1 MPETF
6 LKDLSMDGMDG
17 MDGMDAESP
26 ATSGWVTPTLF
37 GNAEEAKQYYAVHG
51 PPCQLW
57 DGLPLQAVLQQ
68 KAVQRDGEDTP
79 TNLGTFE
86 QSQRL
91 WEASGCPIPEP
102 QLLPP
107 EIERVVNFVAQRE
120 SLRAQHQQQQQLL
133 LALEPLVADQ
143 TAEEPAEEAAE
154 VAEEVDEQALEHV
167 DYQQTPE
174 AGEVKTENLEAPKAE
189 TAAAVSV
196 VESVPSPDSE
206 LLRARCGPARDN
218 LNTNAPKFR
227 PGMEECPYVA
237 IGQLCRTSKFCGFG
251 RCKSYLEVQI
261 LLQVLPLCAAA
272 GPMRL
277 CQ

>member
-1 MPETF
+1 MSKSQSCPTSPFFAAPGQVEMPETF
-6 LKDLSMDGMDG
+6 LKELSMDRMDG

-37 GNAEEAKQYYAVHG
+37 GNAEDAKQYYAVHG
-51 PPCQLW
+51 PPCLLW
-57 DGLPLQAVLQQ
+57 DGLPLQAVLQKQ
-68 KAVQRDGEDTP
+68 KAVQRGGEDTP

-91 WEASGCPIPEP
+91 WEASGCPIAEP

-120 SLRAQHQQQQQLL
+120 SLRAQQQQHQQLL

-143 TAEEPAEEAAE
+143 TAAEPAEEAAE

-174 AGEVKTENLEAPKAE
+174 AEVKTENLEAPKAE
-189 TAAAVSV
+189 TAAVSV

-206 LLRARCGPARDN
+206 WLRARCGPARDN

-227 PGMEECPYVA
+227 PGMEVCTVCV
-237 IGQLCRTSKFCGFG
+237 GSCGIW
-251 RCKSYLEVQI
+251 RLEKPDVS
-261 LLQVLPLCAAA
+261 
-272 GPMRL
+272 
-277 CQ
+277 

>member
-1 MPETF
+1 
-6 LKDLSMDGMDG
+6 MDRMDG

-37 GNAEEAKQYYAVHG
+37 GNAEETKQYYAVHG

-57 DGLPLQAVLQQ
+57 DGPLQAVLQQ
-68 KAVQRDGEDTP
+68 KAVQRGGEDTP
-79 TNLGTFE
+79 TNLGTFD

-91 WEASGCPIPEP
+91 WEASGCPIAEP

-107 EIERVVNFVAQRE
+107 EIERAVNFVAQRE
-120 SLRAQHQQQQQLL
+120 SLRAQHQQHQQLL

-143 TAEEPAEEAAE
+143 TAEEPAEE

-227 PGMEECPYVA
+227 PGMEVCTVCV
-237 IGQLCRTSKFCGFG
+237 GSCGIW
-251 RCKSYLEVQI
+251 RLEKPDVS
-261 LLQVLPLCAAA
+261 
-272 GPMRL
+272 
-277 CQ
+277 